1 MLTQDLLGAGDSA
14 SRPLACGDRTNGE
27 LDLDLGGASLAYAD
41 PASLFNSSNPAEESA
56 FLRHDPVDP
65 ETPPRYRLWPA
76 GDTALVVEFGSRID
90 RRLSAQVLAL
100 ARRLGELQ
108 LEGIIEIVPTFRSLM
123 VHYDPLVLSAAALRA
138 RIDALIAGMRVTESC
153 GHHWSLPV
161 CYDTSLAPDL
171 DEVAAR
177 TGLSTDEV
185 VERHSGVT
193 YYVYMLGFLPG
204 MAYLGDVPAEL
215 ALPRRASP
223 RLKIPAGSLAIAN
236 TMTSILPRETPSG
249 WHVIGRSP
257 MALFEVTPTAKAL
270 LAPGDTVV
278 FRPISI
284 VEFEHLCAKVVAN
297 DLQIAPSRRPIGA
310 TA

>member
-14 SRPLACGDRTNGE
+14 SRPLACDDRTNGG
-27 LDLDLGGASLAYAD
+27 LDLDLGGASSAHAERG
-41 PASLFNSSNPAEESA
+41 SLYNSSNAAEQSP
-56 FLRHDPVDP
+56 FLRRDPALP

-76 GDTALVVEFGSRID
+76 GDTALVVEFGTRIN
-90 RRLSAQVLAL
+90 RRLSAQVLTL
-100 ARRLGELQ
+100 ARRLGELR
-108 LEGIIEIVPTFRSLM
+108 LDGMIEIVPTFRSLM
-123 VHYDPLVLSAAALRA
+123 VHYDPLVLSSDALRA
-138 RIDALIAGMRVTESC
+138 RIDALIAGMRVAESC
-153 GHHWSLPV
+153 GRHWSLPV

-177 TGLSTDEV
+177 TGLSTDKV
-185 VERHSGVT
+185 IERHSRVT

-270 LAPGDTVV
+270 LAPGDTVA
-278 FRPISI
+278 FRPVSI
-284 VEFEHLCAKVVAN
+284 EEFENLCAKAAT
-297 DLQIAPSRRPIGA
+297 DLQITPYQEPTGA
-310 TA
+310 AA

>member
-14 SRPLACGDRTNGE
+14 SRPLACDDRAAGG
-27 LDLDLGGASLAYAD
+27 LDPDVGGASLAYAD
-41 PASLFNSSNPAEESA
+41 PASSFDASNAAGKST
-56 FLRHDPVDP
+56 FLKRDPIDP
-65 ETPPRYRLWPA
+65 EAPPQYRLWPA

-100 ARRLGELQ
+100 ARRLGELR

-123 VHYDPLVLSAAALRA
+123 VHYDPLVLSAAALRTH
-138 RIDALIAGMRVTESC
+138 IDAMIAGMRVAESC
-153 GHHWSLPV
+153 GRHWSLPV
-161 CYDTSLAPDL
+161 CYDISLAPDL
-171 DEVAAR
+171 NEVAAR
-177 TGLSTDEV
+177 TGLSNDEII
-185 VERHSGVT
+185 ERHSGVT

-204 MAYLGDVPAEL
+204 MAYLGDVPPEL
-215 ALPRRASP
+215 ALPRRATP

-257 MALFEVTPTAKAL
+257 MALFEVAPTPKAL